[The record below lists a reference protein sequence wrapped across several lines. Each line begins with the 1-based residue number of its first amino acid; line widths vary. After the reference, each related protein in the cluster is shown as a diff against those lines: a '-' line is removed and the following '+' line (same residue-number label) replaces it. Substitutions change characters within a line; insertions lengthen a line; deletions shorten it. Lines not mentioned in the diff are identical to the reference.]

1 MPRLLSALRGFTRGH
16 GSQLKPSPKFVGTC
30 HWVVLGS
37 TMPSPLAGGQRTSVV
52 PTFEFWP
59 RSHVWSAAE
68 RAHVEAVLT
77 AAEYAAATP
86 QPALCHECMCTRY
99 PIPASL
105 GTAQFLR
112 DTYPDKL
119 NHSVSE
125 VIGRD
130 GPVWT
135 PSEKMAFGSPVQ
147 VELIDATR
155 SKALGAAPRVASR
168 RRGAK

>member
-1 MPRLLSALRGFTRGH
+1 VL
-16 GSQLKPSPKFVGTC
+16 
-30 HWVVLGS
+30 LGS

-52 PTFEFWP
+52 PTSEFWP
-59 RSHVWSAAE
+59 RTHVWSAAE

-86 QPALCHECMCTRY
+86 QPALPRVYVY

-105 GTAQFLR
+105 GTAEFLR

-119 NHSVSE
+119 NHSGSE

-130 GPVWT
+130 GSVWT

-147 VELIDATR
+147 VSYTLQHHQAHTSTQTTADVQF
-155 SKALGAAPRVASR
+155 S
-168 RRGAK
+168 